1 MMVQRF
7 FVVVL
12 AFALAATDSQNPSK
26 EGYYGQLFID
36 EERSKVGAGPVAQPP
51 SPEHL
56 LRTDVQGRDVLADVV
71 YGTPATLRLGLIAGV
86 LGVAAG
92 NARVGR
98 WVGPRRAHYR
108 SLSTDSIAC
117 PAREALDRWR
127 SLLLSG
133 CRRCRSRACSASVSV
148 SAGLRDRSRW
158 PIR

>member
-26 EGYYGQLFID
+26 EG
-36 EERSKVGAGPVAQPP
+36 
-51 SPEHL
+51 SP
-56 LRTDVQGRDVLADVV
+56 G
-71 YGTPATLRLGLIAGV
+71 
-86 LGVAAG
+86 
-92 NARVGR
+92 
-98 WVGPRRAHYR
+98 
-108 SLSTDSIAC
+108 TDSIAC

-127 SLLLSG
+127 SLLFSG

>member
-1 MMVQRF
+1 MPERP
-7 FVVVL
+7 
-12 AFALAATDSQNPSK
+12 AADAARQDLPPSLS
-26 EGYYGQLFID
+26 GYLRLRIGQLFID

-98 WVGPRRAHYR
+98 GRAHYR